1 MLNEK
6 VECLECGKMFKRID
20 FHLKSHNL
28 TTVEYRLKYGKNTP
42 VISEKILKDMSE
54 KYVSPQSVQYY
65 INKGF
70 SEVEA
75 KAEIKKRSKENS
87 PFCKEFYLKR
97 GLSENKA
104 KEKISDLQAS
114 KEYDTVFSIVE
125 DSGNPAQHETFIPL

>member
-28 TTVEYRLKYGKNTP
+28 TTAEYRLKYGKNTP

-54 KYVSPQSVQYY
+54 KFVSPQSVQYY

-75 KAEIKKRSKENS
+75 KAEIKKRSK
-87 PFCKEFYLKR
+87 
-97 GLSENKA
+97 
-104 KEKISDLQAS
+104 I
-114 KEYDTVFSIVE
+114 I
-125 DSGNPAQHETFIPL
+125 